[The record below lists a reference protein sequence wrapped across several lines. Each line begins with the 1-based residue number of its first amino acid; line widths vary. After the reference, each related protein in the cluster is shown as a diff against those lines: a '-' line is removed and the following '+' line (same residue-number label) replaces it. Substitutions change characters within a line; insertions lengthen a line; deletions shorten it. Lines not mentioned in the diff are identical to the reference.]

1 MITGVIGFGGFHH
14 SIVGNIEVFFLLQIT
29 LLDYLKFLSLAIV
42 GNAIGGAVVVGL
54 SSIEFQNQI
63 T

>member
-1 MITGVIGFGGFHH
+1 
-14 SIVGNIEVFFLLQIT
+14 
-29 LLDYLKFLSLAIV
+29 V

-63 T
+63 TWNKTTHPNKS